1 MKKYRTTFLCV
12 MFFLSATFCSFSQN
26 NFKDDTPVLV
36 QQTSIEIASTN
47 TNKDTLST
55 SSNDANESVATTP
68 LKSGLSS
75 SSSSSSSLDY
85 PEKATDTNIGAI
97 VNDNITSN
105 LDSVGFLINVIA
117 ALFFLFLL
125 YRLFKK

>member
-36 QQTSIEIASTN
+36 QQTSIEIASNN

-75 SSSSSSSLDY
+75 SSLDY

-97 VNDNITSN
+97 ANDNITSN

>member
-75 SSSSSSSLDY
+75 SSSSLDY
-85 PEKATDTNIGAI
+85 PEKATDANIGAI
-97 VNDNITSN
+97 VNDDITSN
-105 LDSVGFLINVIA
+105 LDSVGFLINVIV

>member
-1 MKKYRTTFLCV
+1 MKKYRTTFLSV
-12 MFFLSATFCSFSQN
+12 MFFLSFAFCSFSQN

-36 QQTSIEIASTN
+36 QQTSIEIVSTN
-47 TNKDTLST
+47 TNKDTLSA

-75 SSSSSSSLDY
+75 SSSLDY
-85 PEKATDTNIGAI
+85 PEKATDANIGAI
-97 VNDNITSN
+97 VNDDIISN
-105 LDSVGFLINVIA
+105 SDSIGFLINVIA

-125 YRLFKK
+125 FRLFKK

>member
-36 QQTSIEIASTN
+36 QQTSIEIASNN

-68 LKSGLSS
+68 LKSGL
-75 SSSSSSSLDY
+75 SSSSSSLDY

>member
-1 MKKYRTTFLCV
+1 MKKYRTTFLSV
-12 MFFLSATFCSFSQN
+12 MFFLSASFCAFSQN

-36 QQTSIEIASTN
+36 QQTSIEIVSTN
-47 TNKDTLST
+47 TNKDTLSA

-85 PEKATDTNIGAI
+85 PEKATDANIGQI
-97 VNDNITSN
+97 VNDDIISN
-105 LDSVGFLINVIA
+105 SDSIGFLINVIA
-117 ALFFLFLL
+117 TLFFLFLL
-125 YRLFKK
+125 FRLFKK

>member
-1 MKKYRTTFLCV
+1 

-36 QQTSIEIASTN
+36 QQTSIEIASNN

-75 SSSSSSSLDY
+75 SSSLDY

-97 VNDNITSN
+97 ANDNITSN

>member
-36 QQTSIEIASTN
+36 QQTSIEIASNN

-68 LKSGLSS
+68 LKSGL
-75 SSSSSSSLDY
+75 SSSSLDY